1 MSSSLR
7 LPALAFASLSI
18 ALSIAVLACSART
31 LAIFNNQH
39 TTNAWLLPIWPNHFD
54 LTGLKTL
61 IGTSTGIV
69 VLNAVAI
76 VALFVPSMPA
86 SFTVLLSSVLSSIL
100 ALVALIMPSLLNN
113 KAPRRDTLQTWTC
126 SWYDKSTFSGQQ
138 PPAQFST
145 LCHQTVSVLLRHFAF
160 TQHRFT
166 TFTPIPMLLLQLL
179 LLATAAYAL
188 FQSRRLTNARA
199 HRTGGESGEMEK
211 PLELGDYHA
220 QPSFDTKRTVNG
232 SPKSGVSTSVGT
244 VPAKGALG

>member
-31 LAIFNNQH
+31 LAIFNAQH

-126 SWYDKSTFSGQQ
+126 AWHDKSTFSGQQ

-145 LCHQTVSVLLRHFAF
+145 LCHQT
-160 TQHRFT
+160 RFT
-166 TFTPIPMLLLQLL
+166 TFTPIPLLLLQLL

-199 HRTGGESGEMEK
+199 HRTGGENGEMEK